1 MAEEFIGRI
10 WPYFNQEDTILIGF
24 AFIIFGLFIFLV
36 MRKVRKSLLRKVQDT
51 ETKWDDILLA
61 SFGKPVTIIALLLP
75 AYYGFSKYILSPE
88 GLMLYRETELNEV
101 FLVIVAA
108 WFLSALVQNV
118 MEFYG
123 RKFIHGTARGSKK
136 DFTAR
141 FLGLLDLISV
151 YLIWFVA
158 FLIILKLYNISLT
171 PLLAGAGIAGIAIAL
186 AAQDMLGNFFGSAM
200 IYVDRPFKIG
210 DRVKIGE
217 HVGDIMDIGN
227 RSTRIK
233 TLDNELMT
241 IPNSTVSS
249 SIITNYAL
257 PDVKIK
263 VRLTFYV
270 SPNSDIEK
278 VRRILLEVATQAADN
293 FDFILDDPV
302 PEVFLLDIEEYRLKY
317 MVTFYSNRY
326 DRKWESRD
334 YINSE
339 VLHRFRAER
348 VELPI
353 PQRKIYIRNKVL
365 PGVAIG
371 TGTYDSMG
379 VEDEN
384 DYYGGHDGMND

>member
-1 MAEEFIGRI
+1 MDTFISEFIL
-10 WPYFNQEDTILIGF
+10 PYINQNDMVIT
-24 AFIIFGLFIFLV
+24 GLFFIALGFLLFAV
-36 MRKVRKSLLRKVQDT
+36 MRKVRKALLLKVQVT

-61 SFGKPVTIIALLLP
+61 SFGKPTTIVLLLLP
-75 AYYGFSKYILSPE
+75 AYYGFSKYILTPE
-88 GLMLYRETELNEV
+88 GLELYRETELNEV
-101 FLVIVAA
+101 FFVIVAA

-123 RKFIHGTARGSKK
+123 RKFIHGTARGSKR

-151 YLIWFVA
+151 YVIWFVA
-158 FLIILKLYNISLT
+158 FLVILKLYSISLT

-353 PQRKIYIRNKVL
+353 PQRKIYVRNKVL

-379 VEDEN
+379 IEDEN